1 MSRFHALILIAV
13 LGTAPA
19 GAPVGAKDGPPGAP
33 PLVSAGSD
41 RSDLAVTIYND
52 NLGLVKETRT
62 LSLGSGRT
70 ELRFM
75 DVAALIDPRTVHML
89 SVTAPRALQ
98 VLEQNYE
105 YDLISPEKLLDKFI
119 GRKVTLMFAGPDGDA
134 APEKRVGATLV
145 STTGGR
151 VYEIGG
157 EFHVNPPAR
166 VILPEIPGGLISV
179 PTLVWLLDN
188 SGPALHSVET
198 SYLTGGLSWS
208 ADYASVVS
216 ADDAKVDLSGW
227 VTIDNA
233 SGATYDDAKL
243 KLVAGDIHRAQP
255 EMKAAVQRMEM
266 AMAPARP
273 AMAEEAFFEYH
284 LYTVDRP
291 TTLKDRQTKQISLME
306 AAGVPVKKIYLLTG
320 EASYYQARLGQLG
333 TDLKVAVN
341 LEMENSQKNGMGM
354 PLPRG
359 VVRLYK
365 KDSSGSLQFIGE
377 DGIKH
382 TPKDERITLKVGDA
396 FDVVA
401 DRTQV
406 DFRAVGA
413 ARYDVEAEFEIKI
426 RNHKDEPVTVTVREP
441 VPGDWKVLTS
451 THTAVKRDAHTIEFS
466 VPVAKDGES
475 VLRYRVAVDWGG

>member
-1 MSRFHALILIAV
+1 M
-13 LGTAPA
+13 
-19 GAPVGAKDGPPGAP
+19 
-33 PLVSAGSD
+33 
-41 RSDLAVTIYND
+41 
-52 NLGLVKETRT
+52 
-62 LSLGSGRT
+62 
-70 ELRFM
+70 
-75 DVAALIDPRTVHML
+75 
-89 SVTAPRALQ
+89 
-98 VLEQNYE
+98 
-105 YDLISPEKLLDKFI
+105 
-119 GRKVTLMFAGPDGDA
+119 
-134 APEKRVGATLV
+134 
-145 STTGGR
+145 
-151 VYEIGG
+151 
-157 EFHVNPPAR
+157 
-166 VILPEIPGGLISV
+166 
-179 PTLVWLLDN
+179 
-188 SGPALHSVET
+188 
-198 SYLTGGLSWS
+198 
-208 ADYASVVS
+208 VS

-365 KDSSGSLQFIGE
+365 KDRSGSLQFIGE